1 MKLIDVITA
10 LGIGNINPKVDV
22 TILDNSDVPLI
33 TYGSGG
39 YASVDA
45 TLSNRVVK
53 QIKVNSATLI
63 TVAISDDTEP

>member
-10 LGIGNINPKVDV
+10 LGTGNINPKVDV

-39 YASVDA
+39 YASVDT